1 MRRTVEPTALA
12 EPASAAQR
20 SGRIGGIWSPA
31 GTPAPASALAGMRAA
46 LGRDAR
52 LLSAPG
58 VIADADACWLD
69 GAPLRDFTGCEARL
83 HEIDGG
89 FAVAFQHQAG
99 ALRLSSDAI
108 GHRSLYYSRL
118 ADGTIVFASTLH
130 GVLGSGLV
138 PRRLCARAVPFFLTF
153 AYVPGAQT
161 LVEGVQVLPAGHVLD
176 ASAGAVELRPY
187 WQLPATPASWR
198 GEAELTDELRAE
210 LEHAIARALPAP
222 GEHAGATLS
231 GGVDSSLVLALLRRA
246 HAGELTC
253 YSVAFGAEH
262 ANELAWSGLVAAHCG
277 VRQVVVEISATEIA
291 AELDHTVAALSQP
304 NGDPLTVPNTL
315 LFRRAAER
323 GAVLFNGEGGDPC
336 FGGPKN
342 APMLLAELLG
352 GAADHEP
359 DPHDRH
365 ARARSY
371 LRAHQKCYDDLPELL
386 RPELRAELAAHDPLA
401 LERCV
406 TPWFEDA
413 RWPSLL
419 DKLMAINV
427 AFKGA
432 HHILPKVDHLS
443 FEPGVCPRSPLFD
456 RRVVELS
463 FQIPPA
469 FKRKGAVEKH
479 LLKRAVHDLLPA
491 SVIERP
497 KSGMLVPV
505 EAWFRGPLLAFA
517 RERLLDGLTRWDLFE
532 RRWLERLLDGTLGGL
547 RPRRGVKL
555 WLLLTLEAWLRGV
568 LRAP

>member
-1 MRRTVEPTALA
+1 MADL
-12 EPASAAQR
+12 ASAAQR
-20 SGRIGGIWSPA
+20 SGRIGGIWSPSGA
-31 GTPAPASALAGMRAA
+31 QRPEALAAMGSA

-52 LLSAPG
+52 LLSG
-58 VIADADACWLD
+58 VGTIADADACWLD
-69 GAPLRDFTGCEARL
+69 GAPLHDFSGCSQRL
-83 HEIDGG
+83 REIDGG
-89 FAVAFQHQAG
+89 FALAFQNERG
-99 ALRLSSDAI
+99 ALRLACDPI

-118 ADGTIVFASTLH
+118 PDGTIVYASTLH

-153 AYVPGAQT
+153 AYVPGTQT

-176 ASAGAVELRPY
+176 AGERGIELQAF
-187 WQLPATPASWR
+187 WQLPATPPSWR
-198 GEAELTDELRAE
+198 DEAELTAALRAE
-210 LEHAIARALPAP
+210 LEQAVFRSLPPPDA
-222 GEHAGATLS
+222 HAGATLS

-253 YSVAFGAEH
+253 YSVAFGPEH

-277 VRQVVVEISATEIA
+277 VRQQVVEISAAEVA
-291 AELDHTVAALSQP
+291 AELDSTVAALSQP
-304 NGDPLTVPNTL
+304 NGDPLTVPNAL

-323 GAVLFNGEGGDPC
+323 GSVLFNGEGGDPC

-342 APMLLAELLG
+342 APMLLAELLD
-352 GAADHEP
+352 ADP

-386 RPELRAELAAHDPLA
+386 RPELRAELSARDPLA

-406 TPWFEDA
+406 TPWFEDE

-443 FEPGVCPRSPLFD
+443 FAPGVCPRSTLFD

-469 FKRKGAVEKH
+469 LKRKGAVEKH
-479 LLKRAVHDLLPA
+479 LLKRAVRDLLPA

-517 RERLLDGLTRWDLFE
+517 RERLLDGLTRWELFD

-547 RPRRGVKL
+547 RPRRGVKI
-555 WLLLTLEAWLRGV
+555 WLLLTLEAWLRGT
-568 LRAP
+568 LRAD